1 MADRRI
7 LSKGRGRKAVQVGGT
22 SLSKG
27 LDVGIWES
35 GVGKGEDT
43 ACLEWKGTG
52 GQVSGS
58 LSV

>member
-1 MADRRI
+1 M
-7 LSKGRGRKAVQVGGT
+7 
-22 SLSKG
+22 SKG